1 MKNIS
6 KYFIYFILSVI
17 PISYVTGQETNF
29 ASNVKSSLSLD
40 GKQLVIEY
48 DLSFSDTTQ
57 LFDIILKIYDN
68 ANIIQPKDNDLHG
81 SWGNRLKPGNEKLIL
96 WDFPNEIKGNINKVT
111 VDILA
116 IKTKGIFVNFDYN
129 VLSKKPPYE
138 VKFVNKSRNVDLY
151 SWKFGDL
158 KSGKNNFSTLESPVH
173 SFKSPGNYTVELT
186 AGNSTNKTSDTIT
199 KAITMG
205 KGLNQD
211 LKKHKT
217 LKTICLG
224 SAVATAAASG
234 FCLVKSVSLNKNW
247 RTEADPVKQDELKK
261 QYKTFGV
268 IGAAALVVTSVCVT
282 EVFIQSKKIKASE
295 QAVSMHYIPVDKGA
309 VLGLAWSF

>member
-1 MKNIS
+1 MKNKS
-6 KYFIYFILSVI
+6 KYFILFILSVI

-29 ASNVKSSLSLD
+29 AVNVESSLSLD

-48 DLSFSDTTQ
+48 DLPFSDTTQ
-57 LFDIILKIYDN
+57 LFDITLKIHDN
-68 ANIIQPKDNDLHG
+68 DNIIQPKDNDLHG
-81 SWGNRLKPGNEKLIL
+81 SWGNRVRPGNEKLIL
-96 WDFPNEIKGNINKVT
+96 WDFTTEIKGDINKVT
-111 VDILA
+111 VDVIA
-116 IKTKGIFVNFDYN
+116 VKTRGPQAGFDFSI
-129 VLSKKPPYE
+129 LSKKPPFD
-138 VKFVNKSRNVDLY
+138 VKFVNKSRNADLY

-173 SFKSPGNYTVELT
+173 SFKSPGNYTVDLT

-199 KAITMG
+199 KAITIG
-205 KGLNQD
+205 NGINQD

-217 LKTICLG
+217 LKTVYLG
-224 SAVATAAASG
+224 SAVATVGASG
-234 FCLVKSVSLNKNW
+234 FCLLKSISLNKDW

-268 IGAAALVVTSVCVT
+268 IGATALVVASVCVT

-295 QAVSMHYIPVDKGA
+295 QAVSMYYIPVDKGA
-309 VLGLAWSF
+309 FVGLAWNF